1 MGGTSDDTINTGL
14 ANLVGLCA
22 ACHSHVHM
30 NPTESYATGYLVKMG
45 MDPASV
51 PLVLKPG
58 SHIVRLTTDGRV
70 ERDGDWNLF

>member
-22 ACHSHVHM
+22 ICHHHVHM
-30 NPTESYATGYLVKMG
+30 HPGESYSTGYLVRMG
-45 MDPASV
+45 VDPASV

-58 SHIVRLTTDGRV
+58 SHLIRLTADGGV
-70 ERDGDWNLF
+70 ERDGEWNLF